1 MTKNNQVLQHTKLLL
16 IFLLLIL
23 SQLISAQ
30 NEQGTGYPYFVNFTQ
45 GLQPQEAYK
54 VTTSGVQNDATF
66 TTDGL
71 RLTRNINN
79 ISGGVILA
87 DRIFKSNQGIKFEFE
102 YAIYGG
108 GSNGGDGISI
118 FLIDGSIP
126 KQQLNLG
133 YFGGGLGYTFIRGS
147 QSMEG
152 LRGAYLGIGLDEF
165 GNFKTTFNQSDRRRN
180 GIFGTTLADF
190 RNNVTLRAKRG
201 NQDLP
206 NSESAGYNGY
216 PLLYTT
222 ATNASPSS
230 NNRSVYLDVQ
240 TGNYVGAQRTDLTQ
254 FTVENGGNSIPQND
268 TDVRFRKAYVTL
280 VPNPTGGY
288 NITLEIQHGNVK
300 EKVIDNYY
308 YPPTLKYTENV
319 YPIFNYFTWSWT
331 YNNKQVRTLDTSP
344 PATFRIGFAA
354 STGDAKN
361 IHLLKNLG
369 VTRPYSAEVTDDLF
383 AGCPNIKSTYS
394 PLLNDVAYT
403 SLNGQNPPVASYDNI
418 DFNSFRFLDL
428 NGAVIPNIVGGVY
441 TNSEGTWTYYPST
454 GRLSFKPANGFTG
467 VAKIMYDIKGGG
479 RNGTESPY
487 NDESY
492 RSMPALVQVNI
503 SNSNNCSKSCVVSNK
518 NVTQK
523 IYTNP

>member
-1 MTKNNQVLQHTKLLL
+1 MIKSTPIIQHRRFLF
-16 IFLLLIL
+16 IFSLFIFF
-23 SQLISAQ
+23 QNIQAQ

-71 RLTRNINN
+71 RLTRNVNN

-87 DRIFKSNQGIKFEFE
+87 DKIFKSDQGIKFEFE

-108 GSNGGDGISI
+108 DPNGGDGISI
-118 FLIDGSIP
+118 FLVDGSIP

-165 GNFKTTFNQSDRRRN
+165 GNFKTRFLQGDRIRN
-180 GIFGTTLADF
+180 GIFGVSLANG
-190 RNNVTLRAKRG
+190 RSNVTLRGKRG
-201 NQDLP
+201 NQNLSSAEP
-206 NSESAGYNGY
+206 AGYNGY
-216 PLLYTT
+216 PLLYST
-222 ATNASPSS
+222 ATNAAPSS

-240 TGNYVGAQRTDLTQ
+240 TGKYVGIKNPNLKQ
-254 FTVENGGNSIPQND
+254 FTIESGGSTIPQND
-268 TDVRFRKAYVTL
+268 SDTRFRKAYVTL
-280 VPNPTGGY
+280 VPNPSGGY
-288 NITLEIQHGNVK
+288 NITLEIQHGNVR

-308 YPPTLKYTENV
+308 YPTSLRYTEN
-319 YPIFNYFTWSWT
+319 TLS
-331 YNNKQVRTLDTSP
+331 YNPVRTLDTSP
-344 PATFRIGFAA
+344 PSTFRIGFAA
-354 STGDAKN
+354 STGDARN

-369 VTRPYSAEVTDDLF
+369 VTKPYAAEVTDDLF
-383 AGCPNIKSTYS
+383 AGCPGIKSTYS
-394 PLLNDVAYT
+394 PLLNDVAY
-403 SLNGQNPPVASYDNI
+403 SSIGGQNPPTSSYDNL
-418 DFNSFRFLDL
+418 DFNSFRFLDI
-428 NGAVIPNIVGGVY
+428 NGNVIPNITNGVY
-441 TNSEGTWTYYPST
+441 TNNEGTWTYSSST

-467 VAKIMYDIKGGG
+467 VAQIRYDIKGGG

-487 NDESY
+487 NKEDY
-492 RSMPALVQVNI
+492 RSMPALIQVNI
-503 SNSNNCSKSCVVSNK
+503 SNLNNCSKACVISNK

-523 IYTNP
+523 IEK